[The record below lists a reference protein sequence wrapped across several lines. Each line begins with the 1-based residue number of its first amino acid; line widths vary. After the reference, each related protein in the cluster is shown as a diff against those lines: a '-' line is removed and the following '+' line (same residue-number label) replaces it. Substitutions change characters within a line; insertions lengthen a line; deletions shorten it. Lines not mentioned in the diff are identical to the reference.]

1 MIEAIILGVVQG
13 LTEFLP
19 VSSSGH
25 LALIENLFGIAEPMT
40 LAVFL
45 HFGTLIAVIVYFFE
59 PIKELA
65 RGIFA
70 ADRATLAYCGKIALC
85 TVPIAFAGLFLRS
98 LVDEAFGNTTLVAIL
113 LGVTGAVVLL
123 TGLAAR
129 KERHVTWRSSVAIG
143 IAQAFAILPGISRSG
158 MTISA
163 GLYSGVD
170 PERAFRFSFLLSIPA
185 VLGANLLELRHVAS
199 ITNLPALIAG
209 TVFSFASGLLAL
221 AVLRRA
227 VYRKFHLF
235 GVYCLILSAVLLI
248 LRI

>member
-1 MIEAIILGVVQG
+1 MIEAIMLGIVQG

-25 LALIENLFGIAEPMT
+25 LAIVENMLGIAEPVT

-45 HFGTLIAVIVYFFE
+45 HFGTFVAIIVYFFN

-65 RGIFA
+65 RGILT
-70 ADRATLAYCGKIALC
+70 ADRASLAYLGMIAIG
-85 TVPIAFAGLFLRS
+85 TIPITLTGVFFRS
-98 LVDEAFGNTTLVAIL
+98 LVDKAFNNTGLVAIL

-123 TGLAAR
+123 TGIAAR
-129 KERHVTWRSSVAIG
+129 KERPVTWLSSIVIG

-185 VLGANLLELRHVAS
+185 ILGANLLEFKNVSS
-199 ITNLPALIAG
+199 ITNLPALVTG
-209 TVFSFASGLLAL
+209 MVFSFASGLVAL
-221 AVLRRA
+221 AVLRRT
-227 VYRKFHLF
+227 VYRRFYLF
-235 GVYCLILSAVLLI
+235 GIYCLIVSAVLLI

>member
-70 ADRATLAYCGKIALC
+70 ADRAALAYCGKIALG
-85 TVPIAFAGLFLRS
+85 TVPILIAGLFLRS
-98 LVDEAFGNTTLVAIL
+98 LVDTAFGNMRLVAIL

-123 TGLAAR
+123 TGLAVR
-129 KERHVTWRSSVAIG
+129 KERHVTWRSSVTIG
-143 IAQAFAILPGISRSG
+143 IAQAFALLPGISRSG

-185 VLGANLLELRHVAS
+185 VLGANLLELRHVAVVA
-199 ITNLPALIAG
+199 NLPALITG
-209 TVFSFASGLLAL
+209 MVFSFASGLVAL
-221 AVLRRA
+221 AVLRRT
-227 VYRKFHLF
+227 VYRRFYLF
-235 GVYCLILSAVLLI
+235 GIYCLVLSAVLLI